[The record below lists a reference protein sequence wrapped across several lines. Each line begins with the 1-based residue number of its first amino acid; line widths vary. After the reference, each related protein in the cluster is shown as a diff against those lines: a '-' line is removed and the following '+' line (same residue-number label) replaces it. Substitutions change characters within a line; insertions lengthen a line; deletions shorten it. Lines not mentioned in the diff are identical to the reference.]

1 MDEDLLR
8 RRIADVYK
16 RLAHAAKKAGRPPEA
31 IRLIAVTKTVNR
43 EIINRAIAQGLREF
57 GENRVQEAQ
66 KKMMGD
72 ELRGEMGGIAW
83 HLIGHLQKNKAKNAV
98 SLFDMIQTVDSI
110 ELADLINRHAGDAGK
125 TQRALIQVKLSEE
138 AFKTGILKDNLLDTI
153 KKIRSMEHIRIEG
166 LMTMPP
172 FFDDPEKT
180 RDYFKELRA
189 LQEKLEGDG
198 FSLPELSMGM
208 TNDFEVAIEEGATMI
223 RVGTALFGE
232 RDTP

>member
-8 RRIADVYK
+8 KRIADVYK
-16 RLAHAAKKAGRPPEA
+16 RIAHAAKKVGRPPEA

-66 KKMMGD
+66 KKIIRD
-72 ELRGEMGGIAW
+72 ELSVERGGIAW
-83 HLIGHLQKNKAKNAV
+83 HLIGHLQKNKVKTAV
-98 SLFDMIQTVDSI
+98 SLFDMIQTIDSV
-110 ELADLINRHAGDAGK
+110 ELAELINRHAGNAGK
-125 TQRALIQVKLSEE
+125 TQRALLQVKLSLE
-138 AFKTGILKDNLLDTI
+138 ASKTGILKENILDTI
-153 KKIRSMEHIRIEG
+153 KKMRSMENIRIEG

-180 RDYFKELRA
+180 RGYFKELRA
-189 LQEKLEGDG
+189 LQKKLDGDG

-208 TNDFEVAIEEGATMI
+208 TNDFEVAIEEGSTMI

>member
-8 RRIADVYK
+8 KRIADVYK
-16 RLAHAAKKAGRPPEA
+16 RIARAAEKAGRPPET

-43 EIINRAIAQGLREF
+43 EIINRAIAQDLREF

-66 KKMMGD
+66 KKMMSD
-72 ELRGEMGGIAW
+72 ELSVERGGIAW
-83 HLIGHLQKNKAKNAV
+83 HLIGHLQKNKAKTAV

-110 ELADLINRHAGDAGK
+110 ELADLINRHAGNAGK
-125 TQRALIQVKLSEE
+125 TQRVLLQVKLSAEVSKSGLLKE
-138 AFKTGILKDNLLDTI
+138 NILE
-153 KKIRSMEHIRIEG
+153 KIEKMRSMENIRIEG

-172 FFDDPEKT
+172 FFNDPEKT
-180 RDYFKELRA
+180 RGYFKALRTV
-189 LQEKLEGDG
+189 QEKLEGDG

-208 TNDFEVAIEEGATMI
+208 TNDFEVAIEEGSTMI